1 VEAAREVGAV
11 VIGAGF
17 SGIGAS
23 IALQRQG
30 IDHVVLEAADDV
42 GGTWRDNQY
51 PGCRCD
57 VPSHLYSFSFAPNP
71 EWSTTYA
78 AQPEIWAYLR
88 DCAERYGVMERCRF
102 GHEVLEATWDD
113 EASRWIVS
121 TTQGRFAAA
130 TLIGAY
136 GPLSSPK
143 VPDIEGLDRFGGR
156 WLHSAQWV
164 AADLLEGQRVAV
176 IGTGASAV
184 QIVPQIQPN
193 VAHLTVFQRTPPW
206 VLPHTNRDIRPVER
220 AIYRRV
226 PAAQRA
232 VRTGV
237 YWLRELFAI
246 GLCRTPRRLE
256 TVRKIGVKH
265 LESQVTDPV
274 LRQKLLPSYTPGC
287 KRITIANDYY
297 PAIGEANV
305 SLETA
310 PISHL
315 DESGIVM
322 SDGRRIAADT
332 VVLATGFHVTDHPM
346 ASRIRGRDGRS
357 IAEVWERDGM
367 QAYLGTTVTGFPN
380 CFLLAGPN
388 TGIGHTSLVV
398 MIEAQL
404 RYVAAA
410 LRERDR
416 RGAATVEVT
425 PAAQAAFVERVSRR
439 MVRTVWTTG
448 GCRSWYLDSH
458 GRNTTLWPDFTWRF
472 VLDTRRFNASG
483 HRFGYSA
490 GSRRPEPAQS
500 V

>member
-1 VEAAREVGAV
+1 LQAVEEVGAV

-17 SGIGAS
+17 SGIAAS
-23 IALQRQG
+23 IALQREG

-42 GGTWRDNQY
+42 GGTWRDNRY

-71 EWSTTYA
+71 EWSSTYA
-78 AQPEIWAYLR
+78 SQPEIWAYLR
-88 DCAERYGVMERCRF
+88 ACADRFGVLERCRF
-102 GHEVLEATWDD
+102 GHEVLEAAWDS
-113 EASRWIVS
+113 ESARWRVS
-121 TTQGRFAAA
+121 TTQGNFVAT

-143 VPDIEGLDRFGGR
+143 VPEIEGLDRFGGR
-156 WLHSAQWV
+156 LLHSAHWSGSV
-164 AADLLEGQRVAV
+164 LLEGQRVVV

-184 QIVPQIQPN
+184 QIVPQIQPKT
-193 VAHLTVFQRTPPW
+193 AQLTVFQRTPPW
-206 VLPHTNRDIRPVER
+206 VLPHTNRDIRPIER

-226 PAAQRA
+226 PAAQRL

-246 GLCRTPRRLE
+246 GLCRQPRHLE
-256 TVRKIGVKH
+256 TVRKMGIKH
-265 LESQVTDPV
+265 LESQVSDPV
-274 LRQKLLPSYTPGC
+274 LRAKLLPSYTPGC

-297 PAIGEANV
+297 PALSAPNV

-310 PISHL
+310 PIARL
-315 DESGIVM
+315 DETGVVT
-322 SDGRRIAADT
+322 SDGRHIEADT

-346 ASRIRGRDGRS
+346 ASRLRGSDGRS
-357 IAEVWERDGM
+357 MAEVWEGAGM
-367 QAYLGTTVTGFPN
+367 QAYQGATVPGFPN

-388 TGIGHTSLVV
+388 TGIGHTSLIV

-404 RYVAAA
+404 RYVEAA
-410 LRERDR
+410 LRERSR

-425 PAAQAAFVERVSRR
+425 PAALAAFADRVGRR
-439 MVRTVWTTG
+439 MVRTVWMTG
-448 GCRSWYLDSH
+448 GCQSWYLDRH

-472 VLDTRRFNASG
+472 VREAHRFDSSA
-483 HRFGYSA
+483 HRFGYAARPPRTEPVPSA
-490 GSRRPEPAQS
+490 
-500 V
+500 

>member
-1 VEAAREVGAV
+1 MQAAREVGAV
-11 VIGAGF
+11 VVGAGF
-17 SGIGAS
+17 SGIAAS
-23 IALQRQG
+23 IALAGLG

-78 AQPEIWAYLR
+78 AQAEIWEYLR
-88 DCAERYGVMERCRF
+88 NCAARFGVIERCRF
-102 GHEVLEATWDD
+102 GHEVLGASWDED
-113 EASRWIVS
+113 SARWRVS
-121 TTQGRFAAA
+121 TTNGEFATD

-143 VPDIEGLDRFGGR
+143 LPDIEGLDRFGGR
-156 WLHSAQWV
+156 LVHSAHWSEN
-164 AADLLEGQRVAV
+164 DLLDGKRVAV

-184 QIVPQIQPN
+184 QIVPQIQPK
-193 VAHLTVFQRTPPW
+193 VAQLTVFQRTPPW
-206 VLPHTNRDIRPVER
+206 VLPHTNRAIRPIER
-220 AIYRRV
+220 AVYRRV
-226 PAAQRA
+226 PVAQRA

-256 TVRKIGVKH
+256 TVRKLGVRH
-265 LESQVTDPV
+265 LHNQVSDPV
-274 LRQKLLPSYTPGC
+274 LRAKLLPSYTPGC

-297 PAIGEANV
+297 PALCAPNV
-305 SLETA
+305 TLETDSIA
-310 PISHL
+310 CL
-315 DESGIVM
+315 DETGVVT
-322 SDGRRIAADT
+322 SDGRHIDADV

-346 ASRIRGRDGRS
+346 AARVRGRQGRS
-357 IAEVWERDGM
+357 MAEVWESDGM
-367 QAYLGTTVTGFPN
+367 QAYQGTTLPDFPN

-388 TGIGHTSLVV
+388 TGIGHTSLIV
-398 MIEAQL
+398 MIEALL

-410 LRERDR
+410 LRERSR
-416 RGAATVEVT
+416 RGAATIEVT
-425 PAAQAAFVERVSRR
+425 PAALASFAGRIGQR
-439 MVRTVWTTG
+439 MGRTVWTTG
-448 GCRSWYLDSH
+448 GCQSWYLDRH

-472 VLDTRRFNASG
+472 VLDTRRFDPAA
-483 HRFGYSA
+483 HRFGYT
-490 GSRRPEPAQS
+490 SRSRQIEPVQS